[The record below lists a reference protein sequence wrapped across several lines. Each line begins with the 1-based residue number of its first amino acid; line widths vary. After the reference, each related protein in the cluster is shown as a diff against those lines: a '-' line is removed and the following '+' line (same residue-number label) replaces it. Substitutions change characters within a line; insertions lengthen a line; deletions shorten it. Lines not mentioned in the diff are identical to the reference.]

1 MASADTGLLQGFLN
15 KVDSS
20 LRRWARRWFI
30 LRPDGRLYYFK
41 KECRFEEGEEPCGQ
55 IHIESEV
62 VCIIKSDELAASASP
77 LSWPEDSRP
86 DARFA
91 FRVRSGRTYYVYA
104 ASAEELAPWIVAFT
118 AIGANITYTD
128 FQLARL
134 IDRTDKEIMA
144 VRQFSER
151 VQQARRVCFPLCFS
165 KCSQQFRLIAS
176 CFPPAFLIIALPSP
190 QMERAPSPK
199 LVKKPSVA
207 TAINTPP
214 ADGYTHRV
222 VGGVVIRTDKN

>member
-151 VQQARRVCFPLCFS
+151 VQQARR
-165 KCSQQFRLIAS
+165 
-176 CFPPAFLIIALPSP
+176 
-190 QMERAPSPK
+190 MERAPSPK

>member
-128 FQLARL
+128 FQLARF
-134 IDRTDKEIMA
+134 A
-144 VRQFSER
+144 
-151 VQQARRVCFPLCFS
+151 LCFG
-165 KCSQQFRLIAS
+165 
-176 CFPPAFLIIALPSP
+176 AFTGTSLLSLFNSAA
-190 QMERAPSPK
+190 Q
-199 LVKKPSVA
+199 
-207 TAINTPP
+207 
-214 ADGYTHRV
+214 AD
-222 VGGVVIRTDKN
+222 